1 MIAKGTN
8 NQVGMFPNYSYD
20 DITVGQYAEDYTYL
34 LPLKDQ
40 NGERH
45 YLPNAWSGTVRI
57 NQFSITNTC
66 PYPEAMVRLYD
77 YINSS
82 FDNRMLFGWGPK
94 DMAWVENADGTLSK
108 KADPV
113 LDGYSSY
120 AEVRHTLSMG
130 TKGVTLWSEEDNA
143 RFAVTSDR
151 ERKFMERQEPYMTYA
166 VEEFIPEG
174 QNNPEDMQEINV
186 LLTELRTYL
195 DNFMA
200 ECVMNGVTQDKWQRH
215 LEDCKKFKYERYQ
228 ELNQI
233 YYDRM
238 KQLAEQ

>member
-1 MIAKGTN
+1 MGIRD
-8 NQVGMFPNYSYD
+8 S
-20 DITVGQYAEDYTYL
+20 
-34 LPLKDQ
+34 
-40 NGERH
+40 
-45 YLPNAWSGTVRI
+45 
-57 NQFSITNTC
+57 

-151 ERKFMERQEPYMTYA
+151 ERQFMERQEPYMTYA

-186 LLTELRTYL
+186 LLTEPVSYTQLDVYKRQMESGPILLMWIRGGLIHLCILRRTGFIL
-195 DNFMA
+195 PAMA
-200 ECVMNGVTQDKWQRH
+200 GMKTMFPAFTSVR
-215 LEDCKKFKYERYQ
+215 LRYP
-228 ELNQI
+228 
-233 YYDRM
+233 RGGS
-238 KQLAEQ
+238 

>member
-1 MIAKGTN
+1 
-8 NQVGMFPNYSYD
+8 
-20 DITVGQYAEDYTYL
+20 
-34 LPLKDQ
+34 
-40 NGERH
+40 
-45 YLPNAWSGTVRI
+45 
-57 NQFSITNTC
+57 
-66 PYPEAMVRLYD
+66 
-77 YINSS
+77 
-82 FDNRMLFGWGPK
+82 
-94 DMAWVENADGTLSK
+94 
-108 KADPV
+108 
-113 LDGYSSY
+113 
-120 AEVRHTLSMG
+120 
-130 TKGVTLWSEEDNA
+130 
-143 RFAVTSDR
+143 
-151 ERKFMERQEPYMTYA
+151 MERQEPYMTNA